1 MSKKRLPKSIR
12 KFLRR
17 EKARIRSRVLDL
29 KKQKELIDELYAKFL
44 GSYSI
49 KKDNF
54 SKKRKEP
61 KGAEKAKKEKEKEKE
76 KREKKKT
83 EEKTSLENKK

>member
-17 EKARIRSRVLDL
+17 EKARIRARVLDL

-49 KKDNF
+49 KNDNF
-54 SKKRKEP
+54 SKERKES
-61 KGAEKAKKEKEKEKE
+61 KEAEKAKKEKEKEK
-76 KREKKKT
+76 REKKET